1 MKKVRLDDLIDGI
14 LTAHPDQP
22 LDQLTSAV
30 LTAQHFEDIA
40 DHLIGHFVDR
50 ARHSGASW
58 SEIGESLGVTKQ
70 AAQQRFTPK
79 ASQEMFSRF
88 TDKARAVLVRSMELT
103 RDSNRSEIEP
113 AHIALALADV
123 PDSLALHA
131 LATQGVTVEALR
143 AALAP
148 QVAGPED
155 APEPPVLIPYS
166 GAAKKVI
173 ELSVREAVRLG
184 HNYVGTEHI
193 LLALLIEKSGTP
205 AVFDA
210 LNIDAVAI
218 GSFINDALATIA
230 NSGDAA
236 K

>member
-1 MKKVRLDDLIDGI
+1 MTKVRLDDLIDGI
-14 LTAHPDQP
+14 RTAHPDQP

-79 ASQEMFSRF
+79 ARQEMFSRF
-88 TDKARAVLVRSMELT
+88 TDKARTVLVRSMELT
-103 RDSNRSEIEP
+103 RATNHSEIEP

-131 LATQGVTVEALR
+131 LAA
-143 AALAP
+143 
-148 QVAGPED
+148 
-155 APEPPVLIPYS
+155 S
-166 GAAKKVI
+166 
-173 ELSVREAVRLG
+173 
-184 HNYVGTEHI
+184 
-193 LLALLIEKSGTP
+193 
-205 AVFDA
+205 
-210 LNIDAVAI
+210 
-218 GSFINDALATIA
+218 
-230 NSGDAA
+230 
-236 K
+236 